1 VGKGVVAEQ
10 DMDLRGAL
18 ACYQNAVALE
28 PTNIEYIS
36 RLAKQ
41 WSDLTYE
48 DGVTIEQ
55 IQEANGKAVEYAERV
70 IAMSPHVSGCFGG
83 GGSLGTHRGSDTAVI

>member
-1 VGKGVVAEQ
+1 
-10 DMDLRGAL
+10 MDLRGAL

-28 PTNIEYIS
+28 PANIEYIS

-48 DGVTIEQ
+48 EGVTIEQ
-55 IQEANGKAVEYAERV
+55 IQEANGKAIEYAERV
-70 IAMSPHVSGCFGG
+70 IAMSPHVRGGCGRG
-83 GGSLGTHRGSDTAVI
+83 WRGRGMLGMSVQGW